1 MTLLRYIRKV
11 VVVVIVVVK
20 SQINLIPS
28 PKRFGMLNEIAFL
41 YVWFKHY

>member
-20 SQINLIPS
+20 SQINLIHS
-28 PKRFGMLNEIAFL
+28 PKRFGMLDEMAFL
-41 YVWFKHY
+41 YVWL